1 MRSWF
6 PTMFPTREP
15 RVYYQLFKMEWGKD
29 VESGKD
35 DVKKKRKRVSKKSK
49 RSWRKHVDITDIEE
63 HLDEVRRQ
71 ERTG

>member
-1 MRSWF
+1 
-6 PTMFPTREP
+6 
-15 RVYYQLFKMEWGKD
+15 MESGKD